1 MHNHISILLSKE
13 VTESFRTHRFLI
25 WTIICG
31 FFGIL
36 SPLSAYYMPDI
47 LALIGS
53 TQNVVLTM
61 SAVTYRDAVDQ
72 YVKNFTQLG
81 SILMIFLAMGSVAG
95 EKADGSLQ
103 FLVVR
108 PITCRSVL
116 CSKIL
121 AMVFMVSSGI
131 GVAVILSSLYAR
143 YLFPGFP
150 LISFVQSNLLL
161 VLYLVV
167 IGVMTISVSAMVEKP
182 VVAGLC
188 SMGLWLLSSMFGS
201 LGGFG
206 EYSFTRLGPEMIR
219 VTEGFSMSLKPFVS
233 SLVILVGG
241 SWVAIQMLKSWEP
254 SQ

>member
-1 MHNHISILLSKE
+1 MHNQISILLSKE
-13 VTESFRTHRFLI
+13 MTEGFRTHRFLI

-36 SPLSAYYMPDI
+36 SPLSAYYMSDI

-53 TQNVVLTM
+53 TQSVQLTIT
-61 SAVTYRDAVDQ
+61 APTYRDAVDQ

-81 SILMIFLAMGSVAG
+81 SILVIFLAMGSVAG
-95 EKADGSLQ
+95 EKVDGLLQ
-103 FLVVR
+103 LLVVR
-108 PITCRSVL
+108 PIPCQSIL

-121 AMVFMVSSGI
+121 AMVFTVCSGL
-131 GVAVILSSLYAR
+131 GVAVILSSLYAW

-150 LISFVQSNLLL
+150 VIPFVKSNLLL
-161 VLYLVV
+161 MLYLVV
-167 IGVMTISVSAMVEKP
+167 ITVMTISVSAMVEKP

-188 SMGLWLLSSMFGS
+188 SMGLWLLFSMSGS

-206 EYSFTRLGPEMIR
+206 EYSFTRLGSEMIR
-219 VTEGFSMSLKPFVS
+219 LTQGFSISLKPIVS
-233 SLVILVGG
+233 SLVILIGG
-241 SWVAIQMLKSWEP
+241 SGGALISLNRWEP

>member
-1 MHNHISILLSKE
+1 MHSHINILLAKE
-13 VTESFRTHRFLI
+13 VTESFRSHRFLI

-36 SPLSAYYMPDI
+36 SPLSAFYMPNI

-53 TQNVVLTM
+53 TQNIVLTM
-61 SAVTYRDAVDQ
+61 TEITYRDAVDQ

-108 PITCRSVL
+108 PITYRLIL
-116 CSKIL
+116 CSKML
-121 AMVFMVSSGI
+121 AMVFMAGSGI
-131 GVAVILSSLYAR
+131 GIAVIFSSLYAC

-150 LISFVQSNLLL
+150 LIQFMQSNLLL
-161 VLYLVV
+161 MLYLVV
-167 IGVMTISVSAMVEKP
+167 IGVMTISVSAMVKKP

-188 SMGLWLLSSMFGS
+188 SLGLWLLFSMFGS
-201 LGGFG
+201 LGGSG
-206 EYSFTRLGPEMIR
+206 EYSFPRLGTEMIR
-219 VTEGFSMSLKPFVS
+219 ITEGFSMSLKPFVS
-233 SLVILVGG
+233 SLVILIGG
-241 SWVAIQMLKSWEP
+241 SEGSLQVFKRWEP
-254 SQ
+254 YQ

>member
-1 MHNHISILLSKE
+1 MI
-13 VTESFRTHRFLI
+13 ESFRIHRFLI

-81 SILMIFLAMGSVAG
+81 SILMIFLTMGSVAG

-108 PITCRSVL
+108 PITCRLIL
-116 CSKIL
+116 CSKML
-121 AMVFMVSSGI
+121 AMVFMTGSGI
-131 GVAVILSSLYAR
+131 GVAMIFSSLYAR

-150 LISFVQSNLLL
+150 LIKFVQSNLLL
-161 VLYLVV
+161 MLYLVV
-167 IGVMTISVSAMVEKP
+167 IGVMTISVSAMVKKP

-188 SMGLWLLSSMFGS
+188 SLGLWLLFSMFGS
-201 LGGFG
+201 LGGSG
-206 EYSFTRLGPEMIR
+206 EYSFTRLGTEMIR
-219 VTEGFSMSLKPFVS
+219 ITEGYSMSLKPFVS
-233 SLVILVGG
+233 SLVILIGTSEG
-241 SWVAIQMLKSWEP
+241 ALQIFKRWEP